1 MRTMATSQS
10 TVAERVEALRERMNA
25 EGIDA
30 YLVPGT
36 DPHQSEYP
44 PEHFHCRHWLSG
56 FYGSAGTLL
65 VTQESAGLWTDSR
78 YFLEAEACLKETPIA
93 LFKMD
98 TPGVPDYV
106 SWLASTLER
115 GQVLSFDARLVNGS
129 TADALSHSLGPIGVE
144 VRPGPDLLT
153 QVWEDRPPLPAAPVF
168 VHEERFAGE
177 SAEAKVN
184 RVRGEMERSGA
195 DTMVVTGLD
204 EIAWLLNIR
213 GSDVSYNPV
222 TLAYILLDS
231 WKVSLFIETAKLSLD
246 AHAHLSSLGVEIHPY
261 EKIAEALVSLPT
273 ERTILLDNGRLNTA
287 LLEALPGEVERVYE
301 PSPITAMKA
310 RKNDIQVRGIREAMR
325 RDGAALVEFFLW
337 LEEEV
342 AAGRRH
348 REKEVSQVL
357 REHRASRELFVSEAF
372 NTIAGYG
379 PNGAIVHYA
388 PPAANSAEIGSETLL
403 LLDSGAQYLDGT
415 TDITRTTSFGSPT
428 ARQRRDYT
436 MVLKGHLAL
445 AATPFPKG
453 TTGHQLDTLAR
464 QYLWRELANYGHG
477 TGHGVGHFLN
487 VHEGPQRI
495 SQKPLGVA
503 LEAGMVISDEPGV
516 YRVGEYGI
524 RIENLLHVRDAG
536 SRGFD
541 EFYEFETLTL
551 FPYERALIDMSLL
564 TREEISWIEAYHQRV
579 YRELSPLVSE
589 KGRGWLEKKTSPL
602 A

>member
-1 MRTMATSQS
+1 MK
-10 TVAERVEALRERMNA
+10 A

-36 DPHQSEYP
+36 DPHQSEYA
-44 PEHFHCRHWLSG
+44 PEHFLCRHWLSG

-65 VTQESAGLWTDSR
+65 ITRESAGLWTDSR
-78 YFLEAEACLKETPIA
+78 YFLEAEARLQDTPVT

-106 SWLASTLER
+106 SWLASALKR
-115 GQVLSFDARLVNGS
+115 GQVVSFDARLVSGA
-129 TADALSHSLGPIGVE
+129 TADTLSHRLEPIGVE
-144 VRPGPDLLT
+144 VRPGPDLLA
-153 QVWEDRPPLPAAPVF
+153 QVWEDRPPLPAAPVYL
-168 VHEERFAGE
+168 HEERYAGE
-177 SAEAKVN
+177 PAGAKVD
-184 RVRGEMERSGA
+184 RVRKEMERSGA
-195 DTMVVTGLD
+195 DTMVVTALD

-222 TLAYILLDS
+222 TLAYLLLDS
-231 WKVSLFIETAKLSLD
+231 VAVHLFIDETKLSPEVK
-246 AHAHLSSLGVEIHPY
+246 AHLTSLGVKLRPY
-261 EKIAEALVSLPT
+261 DKIAEALVSLPT
-273 ERTILLDNGRLNTA
+273 ERTLLIDNARLNTA
-287 LLEALPGEVERVYE
+287 LLQALPAEIGRIEA
-301 PSPITAMKA
+301 PSPITPMKA
-310 RKNDIQVRGIREAMR
+310 RKNETQARGIREAMR
-325 RDGAALVEFFLW
+325 RDGAALIEFFLW

-348 REKEVSQVL
+348 REKEVSEVL

-388 PPAANSAEIGSETLL
+388 PPMQESAEIGSDTLL
-403 LLDSGAQYLDGT
+403 LLDSGGQYLDGT
-415 TDITRTTSFGSPT
+415 TDITRTTIFGTPSEE
-428 ARQRRDYT
+428 QRRDYT
-436 MVLKGHLAL
+436 MVLKGHLAV

-477 TGHGVGHFLN
+477 TGHGVGHFLS

-495 SQKPLGVA
+495 SQKPVGVA
-503 LEAGMVISDEPGV
+503 LKEGMLVSDEPGV
-516 YRVGEYGI
+516 YRNGEYGI
-524 RIENLLHVRDAG
+524 RIENLVLVRNAG

-551 FPYERALIDMSLL
+551 FPYERNLIERALL
-564 TREEISWIEAYHQRV
+564 TREEIAWIDAYHQRV
-579 YRELSPLVSE
+579 YRELSPLVNE
-589 KGRGWLEKKTSPL
+589 RERIWLDKKCTPL
-602 A
+602 G